1 MAVIAASIAMIR
13 TAGRNHGETRAHQ
26 TPNTTG
32 KLHFRATF
40 SMPMATPCKAIGVV
54 LQAHL
59 ADCATSGAPART
71 NYDDQGKLALEDQPD
86 VCHRP
91 CHPSGDRPIL

>member
-1 MAVIAASIAMIR
+1 MA
-13 TAGRNHGETRAHQ
+13 
-26 TPNTTG
+26 
-32 KLHFRATF
+32 
-40 SMPMATPCKAIGVV
+40 CKAVGVV

-59 ADCATSGAPART
+59 ADCATSGARART